1 MTPTFPP
8 AIMDL
13 LPWDNMQDFIDD
25 FTKGLQ
31 ELIDA
36 VSQDPDADNNRNLY
50 IPHTYGTYTCLVRM
64 SVNNVSTNYNDWVHS
79 FGQQPYA
86 GVCKVVIN
94 GTTPELIDMSVVG
107 RLYAGDWYSIRTPE
121 EIETLN
127 TDMASWFKPE
137 NFVFENL
144 EQPKLIEMSADQVN
158 PNNTRFLLHP
168 AGYGGDKL
176 KLYNTDINGERTIT
190 PVRLWFYPIELRD
203 DGESDYGR
211 YSVVGGSAGT
221 IDHITSGNFTV
232 PYGTP
237 IVSIF
242 TSDTDAQDFV
252 NKNGADNN
260 YTLTYQGDGDEI
272 KVYYGDNYIIY
283 VVPDDDEISYDDIYN
298 VTVDAVNDIDPTIH
312 VPTYRENKYGPEPP
326 DPDDDDIDEQDMGV
340 GTNLGGLGGY
350 WLLTKAQLA
359 DLHGALNNAPIGF
372 DPLNSFISLIGLGVD
387 VTKVLDATQI
397 QYITPINIRMSDGTT
412 WSTGVEGHIIS
423 SNEIV
428 SAFNS
433 DTFKIKRKYNN
444 FLDYSPY
451 ATHELFIPM
460 CGWITLPDIAVDRD
474 IYVTYLPDIESGKC
488 RAVVSVVSNLE
499 GDNDSCVI
507 AEKDGIMA
515 SDVPFSNVG
524 HSLFV
529 GDAIING
536 ANVAGEIIT
545 GAIGAGFTK
554 SNAKG
559 GTYRPYEGFT
569 VGMGGTLPGAI
580 GNALVSGNINRT
592 HFMTGN
598 STKTGFSDGES
609 IIVKSVYHIPDMPDN
624 YAHTVGLVCNKTG
637 QLSEFNG
644 FTVCDNPH
652 ITFSALEAEK
662 DEIKRLLEEG
672 VILPSGE

>member
-1 MTPTFPP
+1 MSV
-8 AIMDL
+8 L
-13 LPWDNMQDFIDD
+13 EWDNLQTFVHDWM
-25 FTKGLQ
+25 KGLQ
-31 ELIDA
+31 QIVDSIAPDPGEDNSMLPLASLPYKFDCTFYHTINTRNIIDGYEA
-36 VSQDPDADNNRNLY
+36 WDKGYGYQPWLYAFRLNLMNNQLRVVNQQWLGGKVSMGDPDRWRYL
-50 IPHTYGTYTCLVRM
+50 
-64 SVNNVSTNYNDWVHS
+64 TNEDLET
-79 FGQQPYA
+79 
-86 GVCKVVIN
+86 IN
-94 GTTPELIDMSVVG
+94 
-107 RLYAGDWYSIRTPE
+107 
-121 EIETLN
+121 
-127 TDMASWFKPE
+127 
-137 NFVFENL
+137 
-144 EQPKLIEMSADQVN
+144 
-158 PNNTRFLLHP
+158 
-168 AGYGGDKL
+168 
-176 KLYNTDINGERTIT
+176 
-190 PVRLWFYPIELRD
+190 
-203 DGESDYGR
+203 
-211 YSVVGGSAGT
+211 SAGKA
-221 IDHITSGNFTV
+221 IIE
-232 PYGTP
+232 GTP
-237 IVSIF
+237 IVVDNSYPTNVIKTSGGNYGNISFYPLNHSASDIKYKFPTKDPNTTADTGSSSIGCVTTKLPVF
-242 TSDTDAQDFV
+242 DENDGYWKPSYWGVYQTSNSEPNYSVYSKLIVVYDSDTEAQRTV
-252 NKNGADNN
+252 NTISPYNTNNSVIN
-260 YTLTYQGDGDEI
+260 YTKSGSEYKL
-272 KVYYGDNYIIY
+272 YYGDNYLVY
-283 VVPDDDEISYDDIYN
+283 ALNSSNIYN
-298 VTVDAVNDIDPTIH
+298 YQDLFTGTKQATDGINAWHPSDTPINT
-312 VPTYRENKYGPEPP
+312 PTYNEVKHEDDPPE
-326 DPDDDDIDEQDMGV
+326 DADDIDEQDIGV

-359 DLHGALNNAPIGF
+359 DLHGALDNAPVGF

-397 QYITPINIRMSDGTT
+397 QYITPINIRMSNGTT
-412 WSTGVEGHIIS
+412 WQTGVEGHIIS

-460 CGWITLPDIAVDRD
+460 CGWVTLPDIAVDRN

-554 SNAKG
+554 RNAKG

-569 VGMGGTLPGAI
+569 VGMSGTLPSAI
-580 GNALVSGNINRT
+580 GNALVSGNVNRT

-609 IIVKSVYHIPDMPDN
+609 IIVKSVYHIPDKPEN
-624 YAHTVGLVCNKTG
+624 YDHTIGKVCNKTG
-637 QLSEFNG
+637 QLSEFHG

-652 ITFSALEAEK
+652 IHISALDEEK
-662 DEIKRLLEEG
+662 EEIKRLLEEG
-672 VILPSGE
+672 VILPEDE

>member
-1 MTPTFPP
+1 MSV
-8 AIMDL
+8 L
-13 LPWDNMQDFIDD
+13 EWDNLQTFVHDWM
-25 FTKGLQ
+25 KGLQ
-31 ELIDA
+31 EIVDSIAPDPGEDNSMLPLASLPYKFDCTFYHTINTRSIIDGYE
-36 VSQDPDADNNRNLY
+36 SWDKG
-50 IPHTYGTYTCLVRM
+50 YGY
-64 SVNNVSTNYNDWVHS
+64 
-79 FGQQPYA
+79 QPW
-86 GVCKVVIN
+86 
-94 GTTPELIDMSVVG
+94 
-107 RLYAGDWYSIRTPE
+107 LYAFRLNLMNNQLRVVNQQWLGGKVEMGSPDRWGYLSNEDLETINAAGKAI
-121 EIETLN
+121 IE
-127 TDMASWFKPE
+127 
-137 NFVFENL
+137 
-144 EQPKLIEMSADQVN
+144 
-158 PNNTRFLLHP
+158 
-168 AGYGGDKL
+168 
-176 KLYNTDINGERTIT
+176 
-190 PVRLWFYPIELRD
+190 
-203 DGESDYGR
+203 
-211 YSVVGGSAGT
+211 
-221 IDHITSGNFTV
+221 
-232 PYGTP
+232 GTP
-237 IVSIF
+237 IVVDNSYPTNEIKTYGGNYGNISFIPLNHSASDIKYKFPTKDPNTTADTGSSSIGCVTTELPVF
-242 TSDTDAQDFV
+242 DENDGYWKPGYWGVYQTGGSEPNYSVYSKLIVVYESDTEAQRTV
-252 NKNGADNN
+252 NTLAPYNTNNAVIN
-260 YTLTYQGDGDEI
+260 YTKSGSEYKL
-272 KVYYGDNYIIY
+272 YYGDNYLVY
-283 VVPDDDEISYDDIYN
+283 ALNSSNIYN
-298 VTVDAVNDIDPTIH
+298 YQDLFTGTKQATDGINAWHPSDTPIKT
-312 VPTYRENKYGPEPP
+312 PTYNEVKHEDDPP
-326 DPDDDDIDEQDMGV
+326 VDSDDIDEQDMGV

-359 DLHGALNNAPIGF
+359 DLHGALDNAPIGF

-460 CGWITLPDIAVDRD
+460 CGWVTLPDIAVDRN

-609 IIVKSVYHIPDMPDN
+609 IIVKSVYHIPDIPEN

-662 DEIKRLLEEG
+662 EEIKRLLEEG
-672 VILPSGE
+672 VILPDGE